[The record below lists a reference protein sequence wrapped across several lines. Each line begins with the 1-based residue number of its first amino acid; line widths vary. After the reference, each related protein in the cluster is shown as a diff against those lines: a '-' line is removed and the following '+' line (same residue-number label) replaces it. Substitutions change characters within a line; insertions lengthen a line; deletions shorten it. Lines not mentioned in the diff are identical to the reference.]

1 MPKVSNKIDWENTE
15 VSFYKFVCN
24 NPEIKS
30 TYVGHTTNFAS
41 RKYEHKGSCNNLNRK
56 NHNIPLYVFMRENG
70 GFENWSMVQIHSQIC
85 KDSLE
90 ARQIEQELIEQQ
102 QLKLNV
108 VKAFISEEQRL
119 EYEVEYRLQHK
130 EEIAKYKVEY
140 QQKNKEQISINHSAY
155 YQQNKEQINKRVADY
170 TAHNREQISEYQASY
185 REKNKEKLNKY
196 KREYRKNKKAEKEAQ
211 SINQV

>member
-130 EEIAKYKVEY
+130 EEIAKYKKQPQIADSCIGGPFARLPIPNQRSTNPFINTGGKPGAVNLVRKQVVQLLLANEQNIFPHRVSKENVEGIRDCLSV
-140 QQKNKEQISINHSAY
+140 K
-155 YQQNKEQINKRVADY
+155 
-170 TAHNREQISEYQASY
+170 
-185 REKNKEKLNKY
+185 
-196 KREYRKNKKAEKEAQ
+196 
-211 SINQV
+211 